1 MAEREQVERLRHGWF
16 RSVVLNIFGSDA
28 LSNNQLTSC
37 LLPTIEP
44 RSMMNAGA
52 STPFSHSGCSIIGSV
67 SPAAA

>member
-1 MAEREQVERLRHGWF
+1 MAEREQVERLRHGGF

-44 RSMMNAGA
+44 PPHNPA
-52 STPFSHSGCSIIGSV
+52 SLPPSHSLYWRLRENKTHVPG
-67 SPAAA
+67 